1 MAITLKGIRL
11 ESLNIV
17 RSKESGNLEL
27 NQSSY
32 ALISSTDKVLANQSI
47 GAYGGVTINASPD
60 TLALLEKFIQSYKKD
75 ITTML
80 GLEEG

>member
-11 ESLNIV
+11 ESLNII

-27 NQSSY
+27 QSSTY
-32 ALISSTDKVLANQSI
+32 ALISSTDKILANQTI
-47 GAYGGVTINASPD
+47 GAYGGVTINASPE
-60 TLALLEKFIQSYKKD
+60 TLSMLEKFIQSYKKD
-75 ITTML
+75 ITTVL